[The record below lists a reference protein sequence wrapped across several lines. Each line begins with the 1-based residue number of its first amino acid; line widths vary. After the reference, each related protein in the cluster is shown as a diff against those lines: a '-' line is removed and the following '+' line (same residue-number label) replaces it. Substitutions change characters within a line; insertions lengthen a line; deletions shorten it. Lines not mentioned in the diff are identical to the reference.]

1 MSERRPSGSWRIETT
16 AEFDRSI
23 RKLDRAVARR
33 IIDYLEAVQQLDD
46 PRQRGKALTGEK
58 RGYWRY
64 RVGDFR
70 VLVSVEDERMVVL
83 AIGVG
88 HRSEVYRDSN

>member
-1 MSERRPSGSWRIETT
+1 MSEPRPDSWRVETT

-23 RKLDRAVARR
+23 RKLDRTVASR
-33 IIDYLEAVQQLDD
+33 IISYLEALHELED
-46 PRQRGKALTGEK
+46 PRQRGKALAGER

-64 RVGDFR
+64 RVGEYR
-70 VLVSVEDERMVVL
+70 VLVRLEDDRMVIL

-88 HRSEVYRDSN
+88 HRSEVYRK

>member
-1 MSERRPSGSWRIETT
+1 MSEPRPGSWRVETT

-23 RKLDRAVARR
+23 RKVDRTVASS
-33 IIDYLEAVQQLDD
+33 IISYLEALLELED
-46 PRQRGKALTGEK
+46 PRQRGKVLAGER

-64 RVGDFR
+64 RVGEYR
-70 VLVSVEDERMVVL
+70 VLVRLEDDRMVVL

-88 HRSEVYRDSN
+88 HRSEVYRT

>member
-1 MSERRPSGSWRIETT
+1 MSVRRPSSSWRIETT

-33 IIDYLEAVQQLDD
+33 IIDYLEAVLQLDD

-70 VLVSVEDERMVVL
+70 VLVRVEDERMVVL
-83 AIGVG
+83 AIGLG
-88 HRSEVYRDSN
+88 HRSEVYRDLS